1 VGAFPPL
8 AVQVATWTR
17 IAPVLGRSARELEA
31 TLVDLVDRVAG
42 IATAPGRSVL
52 VVPDVDPSV
61 LVRELRLTGSARPG
75 TVDPNHGPEGLAP
88 YGPRADLDLPAAP
101 AYVALG
107 VERGDGYRGRPPS
120 EALADV
126 AARGRSP
133 LTIAEGLAAVL
144 VEPMLLERNHCFSLA
159 GSTRGDRRVPAVWI
173 SAGAPKLG
181 WCWAG
186 NPHDWLGLA
195 SCAARVA

>member
-1 VGAFPPL
+1 
-8 AVQVATWTR
+8 
-17 IAPVLGRSARELEA
+17 VLGRSAREVEA
-31 TLVDLVDRVAG
+31 TLVDLVDRVDG
-42 IATAPGRSVL
+42 IATAPGCS
-52 VVPDVDPSV
+52 
-61 LVRELRLTGSARPG
+61 
-75 TVDPNHGPEGLAP
+75 
-88 YGPRADLDLPAAP
+88 
-101 AYVALG
+101 G

-120 EALADV
+120 EALADL